1 LPFESRGL
9 PVGVLMQRVGSL
21 RVAAVFEAKTIVTPE
36 DAMPPPLPEASLLLH
51 DAAARQICELAGGNT
66 MRMAAGCLVCQP
78 VMGDTRC
85 QRDAE
90 LAQSLCGS
98 R

>member
-1 LPFESRGL
+1 
-9 PVGVLMQRVGSL
+9 MQRVGSL

-51 DAAARQICELAGGNT
+51 DELASDNA
-66 MRMAAGCLVCQP
+66 MQMAAGCSACQS